1 MIFVNKMDKMGAD
14 FYNSVETIKE
24 RLTDKAIPIELPN
37 GASDTFAG
45 VVNLVNM
52 KYYTFD
58 GEK

>member
-14 FYNSVETIKE
+14 FYASVESIKD
-24 RLTDKAIPIELPN
+24 RLTDKAIPIEIPN

-45 VVNLVNM
+45 VINLVNM
-52 KYYTFD
+52 KYYTFE